1 MASNRGQSLFLT
13 CYAASGMAALIY
25 QVAWTRLFTLELGHT
40 VAASSTVLAAFMGGL
55 ALGAWAI
62 RGLSQTVAPARRLQ
76 IYAALE
82 IAIALLALAL
92 PALLRECRPLLAWAY
107 ADGNGPTRFVAI
119 RVALSLGLL
128 ALPAAAMG
136 ATFPIAAAW
145 FAGAS
150 GRSDRDAGS
159 AAGFLYAANTAGAAA
174 GAIAAGFWLLPVT
187 GMRSTTWIAAAL
199 NVAAAAGALWL
210 ARRDRRAA
218 PHADRRAGRQ
228 TRTSNRHGSRP
239 VPIARAAGEPRPR
252 LAAALA
258 ALSGCAA
265 LVYEVAWARL
275 LALAMG
281 PTTYAFATMVAAFV
295 TGIAVG
301 SAGGARLS
309 RRASQPLLWLAASLI
324 ATAVSAGAAAWFAAG
339 SPRRVCRWYSPH
351 M

>member
-1 MASNRGQSLFLT
+1 MKKEYALLA

-62 RGLSQTVAPARRLQ
+62 GGLSQTAAPARRLH

-92 PALLRECRPLLAWAY
+92 PVLLRECRPLLAWAY
-107 ADGNGPTRFVAI
+107 ADGNGPARFAAI

-150 GRSDRDAGS
+150 GRSDRHAGS

-174 GAIAAGFWLLPVT
+174 GAIAAGF
-187 GMRSTTWIAAAL
+187 
-199 NVAAAAGALWL
+199 
-210 ARRDRRAA
+210 
-218 PHADRRAGRQ
+218 
-228 TRTSNRHGSRP
+228 
-239 VPIARAAGEPRPR
+239 
-252 LAAALA
+252 
-258 ALSGCAA
+258 
-265 LVYEVAWARL
+265 
-275 LALAMG
+275 
-281 PTTYAFATMVAAFV
+281 
-295 TGIAVG
+295 
-301 SAGGARLS
+301 
-309 RRASQPLLWLAASLI
+309 
-324 ATAVSAGAAAWFAAG
+324 
-339 SPRRVCRWYSPH
+339 
-351 M
+351 